1 LKVVVVYSWLPESF
15 MEKEPRRYLENIV
28 RLAELLDDEALKQVA
43 DLPFIELAKAVS
55 INGRKPQF
63 IARKNQER

>member
-1 LKVVVVYSWLPESF
+1 MAARKFHGKRAE
-15 MEKEPRRYLENIV
+15 EILENIV